1 VARLASR
8 LTYANVVA
16 SLALFVALG
25 GGAYAAVALPKN
37 SVGSRQIKNAAV
49 THADLAKNAV
59 TGANVKD
66 GSLLSA
72 DFKTGQLP
80 AAPPGPKGDSGAPGL
95 LGAAGQPGAPGSP
108 AAYPTVLPSGRT
120 EVGVYAVRD
129 KAVATGTAI
138 AAAISFLIPLSTAPS
153 VVFAAD
159 PSCAGSVS
167 APTAAPGVL
176 CIYEGQTVN
185 AALFV
190 TDDQGNIGSAAPQG
204 AGLQAVATASGDTI
218 AQGAWAVTAP

>member
-80 AAPPGPKGDSGAPGL
+80 AGPPGPKGDSGAPGL
-95 LGAAGQPGAPGSP
+95 PGAAGQPGAPAASGISNSP
-108 AAYPTVLPSGRT
+108 ALGPHRGRRLCRARQGRRNQDRNRRGDL
-120 EVGVYAVRD
+120 V
-129 KAVATGTAI
+129 
-138 AAAISFLIPLSTAPS
+138 P
-153 VVFAAD
+153 D
-159 PSCAGSVS
+159 PSHHRAERGVRRGPELRRLGLGSDGRAG
-167 APTAAPGVL
+167 
-176 CIYEGQTVN
+176 
-185 AALFV
+185 
-190 TDDQGNIGSAAPQG
+190 G
-204 AGLQAVATASGDTI
+204 AVHL
-218 AQGAWAVTAP
+218 

>member
-25 GGAYAAVALPKN
+25 GGAYAAVTLPNN

-80 AAPPGPKGDSGAPGL
+80 AGPPGPKGDGGAPGL
-95 LGAAGQPGAPGSP
+95 PGAAGQPGAPGSP
-108 AAYPTVLPSGRT
+108 AAHPTVLPSCGNGPRQIRR
-120 EVGVYAVRD
+120 RD
-129 KAVATGTAI
+129 WNLAMIATWR
-138 AAAISFLIPLSTAPS
+138 
-153 VVFAAD
+153 
-159 PSCAGSVS
+159 
-167 APTAAPGVL
+167 
-176 CIYEGQTVN
+176 
-185 AALFV
+185 
-190 TDDQGNIGSAAPQG
+190 
-204 AGLQAVATASGDTI
+204 
-218 AQGAWAVTAP
+218 AWTSSE